1 MGELIKA
8 IQTEDILRAYNS
20 QRGTQLKLVFKLAGS
35 QPVLFKPGWYNRDT
49 VIEGTVYS
57 GKDRHNAEIISFY
70 LGAILNLRWT
80 PIAVGRKID
89 LADIYL
95 KADEELKATMLL
107 KGLIFLVS
115 LFLSMN
121 IP

>member
-107 KGLIFLVS
+107 KGLIFL
-115 LFLSMN
+115 FLYFYQ
-121 IP
+121 